1 MSGCHD
7 SHQTRPPSGCH
18 GEAVPAAEG
27 RGREASHMEAF
38 PVPSESALLSAEE
51 ETQRG
56 DGSWSQDGDL
66 QGCGQLG
73 RKWLLW
79 HDFMTEHAHLDAW
92 LRLAEQAVGSPGP
105 AHVAYV
111 TAKEDV
117 RKFERLRC
125 EAGPRLVQ
133 LDGLTR
139 RNRTLTRLFRGAMQ
153 VRLLAAARQ
162 CGQRWD
168 DVSAKLESITGR
180 LKLFVSEWEG
190 FEAEREELSLWLAD
204 LDVRLMEVDHLT
216 GNTCEKL
223 RQLQSF
229 QQCVCENSGR
239 VNALLQRGEAL
250 IQRSDAADAQRLE
263 SRLLELLRRCSLV
276 YNNIART
283 HTRLLSMRLVFED
296 DWILSQ
302 ATDSGCPSETLLE
315 EEGALDKAHLGLPA
329 FPNPPED
336 FSQSSYPPSPSSP
349 THEHLVLEWD
359 PSVDIGRS
367 VSHDDADSSYFSASA
382 GMCHRDGV
390 KRRSYL
396 SSLGSQSDISND
408 ITNQEAELR
417 LEGWLD
423 HAHPSVASPVASQR
437 DGTRPDGDQW
447 ATSTPDSRDGEPVG
461 FDGGRVRAWLGVTRS
476 HALPER
482 RTSCSKAVQTNAQ
495 VECQLDGSHINA
507 FPFPAP
513 SPSPSHDLKASSDWM
528 KHVYPLS
535 LQAEEEEAERLLS
548 EQSETSSSRVPSSL
562 LSPALLCLLLA
573 AALAFLACLIWAV
586 LEPPCQRSGRMPRSF
601 HLALR
606 YVNGP
611 PPT

>member
-408 ITNQEAELR
+408 ITNQEAEL
-417 LEGWLD
+417 
-423 HAHPSVASPVASQR
+423 
-437 DGTRPDGDQW
+437 
-447 ATSTPDSRDGEPVG
+447 
-461 FDGGRVRAWLGVTRS
+461 
-476 HALPER
+476 
-482 RTSCSKAVQTNAQ
+482 
-495 VECQLDGSHINA
+495 CQLDGSHINA